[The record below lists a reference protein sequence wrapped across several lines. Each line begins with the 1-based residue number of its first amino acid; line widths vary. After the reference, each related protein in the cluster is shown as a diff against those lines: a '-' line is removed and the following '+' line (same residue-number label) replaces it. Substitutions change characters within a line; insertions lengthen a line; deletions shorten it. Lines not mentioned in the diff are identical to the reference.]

1 MIISLIIQP
10 FVNPLQQVLVTF
22 PLALYQILEQFLHL
36 GVAEDIGSV
45 AVQALQRLR
54 CHAQLAF

>member
-10 FVNPLQQVLVTF
+10 FVNPLQQALVTF

-36 GVAEDIGSV
+36 GVAKDIGLV
-45 AVQALQRLR
+45 AVQVLQRLR